1 MWLRRL
7 SLLLALSWMGL
18 LFYLSSQPTL
28 ETPALFPAQDKL
40 FHALAYGVLGSFLL
54 LTLPAA
60 QDGARYGWRQIQT
73 ATLIASLYGFSDE
86 FHQSFVPGRQ
96 ADVWDWVA
104 DTTGALLAAS
114 LLAWLFNFRL
124 RSDQSS
130 VE

>member
-7 SLLLALSWMGL
+7 SLLMALSWMAL
-18 LFYLSSQPTL
+18 LFYLSSQPSL
-28 ETPALFPAQDKL
+28 ETPMLFPGQDKL
-40 FHALAYGVLGSFLL
+40 FHAVAYGVLGSFLL
-54 LTLPAA
+54 LALPAA
-60 QDGARYGWRQIQT
+60 RGGSGYGWAQIQT
-73 ATLIASLYGFSDE
+73 ATVIASLYGISDE

-104 DTTGALLAAS
+104 DTTGALLAAL

-124 RSDQSS
+124 RNDRSS